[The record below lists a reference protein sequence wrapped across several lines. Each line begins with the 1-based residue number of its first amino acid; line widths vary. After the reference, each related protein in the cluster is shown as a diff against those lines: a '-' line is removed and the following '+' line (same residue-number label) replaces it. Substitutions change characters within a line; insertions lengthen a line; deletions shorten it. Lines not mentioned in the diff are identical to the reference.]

1 MSDPGIP
8 GAPTGPGGP
17 GGGERE
23 PTEEELRQYLGQMRG
38 APVGQ
43 IVAQVVSELLN
54 AAQIKLGRRDGR
66 LLLDLAAEM
75 SDTAAPHLDQQ
86 FNDQVADVLNQ
97 LRLAQV
103 EAEKEVAEA
112 RAQGQEEPNDL
123 GSPAGTSEPG
133 SAESPTG
140 PDGGATAPPQQ
151 SPPQQSSSQQG
162 SAASRLWVPGQG

>member
-8 GAPTGPGGP
+8 GAPTGPGAP
-17 GGGERE
+17 GGGDRE

-43 IVAQVVSELLN
+43 IVAQIVSELLN

-66 LLLDLAAEM
+66 LLLDLAAAM
-75 SDTAAPHLDQQ
+75 SDTASAHLDQQ

-133 SAESPTG
+133 SAEPPSDQGDG
-140 PDGGATAPPQQ
+140 PEAPPRQSAPQQ
-151 SPPQQSSSQQG
+151 SGSQQG